1 MRTLN
6 LQVQVTVD
14 GFMAGPNG
22 EMDWMTF
29 PWTDDIGQYVTA
41 LSAPVDTILLG
52 RKLAEGFIPHWAA
65 HPDEPGADLF
75 NNAPKVVFTK
85 TLDASP
91 WPNARL
97 ANGDLATEI
106 NALKSQPGGDLITY
120 GGGTF
125 VASLIRAGLIDNLH
139 LFVNPAAIGNGM
151 PVFGGLDTTQALT
164 LMKAVAFDCGIVVL
178 HYQPK
183 RSE

>member
-1 MRTLN
+1 MRTLK

-22 EMDWMTF
+22 EMDWLTY
-29 PWTDDIGQYVTA
+29 PWTDDINQYIDA

-52 RKLAEGFIPHWAA
+52 RKLAQGFIPHWAA
-65 HPDEPGADLF
+65 NPDEPGADLF
-75 NNAPKVVFTK
+75 NNAPKVVFTQ

-91 WPNARL
+91 WENTSL
-97 ANGDLATEI
+97 AKGDLAAEI
-106 NALKSQPGGDLITY
+106 NALKNQSGGDLITY

-125 VASLIRAGLIDNLH
+125 VASLIRAGLIDELH
-139 LFVNPAAIGNGM
+139 LFVNPAAIGTGM
-151 PVFGGLDTTQALT
+151 AVFGGLTTKQELT
-164 LMKAVAFDCGIVVL
+164 LVKSVAFACGIVGL